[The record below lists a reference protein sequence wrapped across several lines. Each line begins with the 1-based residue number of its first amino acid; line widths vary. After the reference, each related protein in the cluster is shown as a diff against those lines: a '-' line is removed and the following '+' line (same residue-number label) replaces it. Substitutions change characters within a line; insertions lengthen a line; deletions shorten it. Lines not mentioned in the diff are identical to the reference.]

1 MRTVCVRVW
10 ECLEYRRKRVNVR
23 VGMSIVLEN
32 SVNVNSVC
40 PCVGVFRV
48 PEERVNVG
56 G

>member
-40 PCVGVFRV
+40 RV
-48 PEERVNVG
+48 WECLEYRKNV
-56 G
+56 